1 MRNKADF
8 GPAIVFLAE
17 RAGLSQKQL
26 AKALKLHPGTIS
38 AWQRGKRLP
47 NRRAMQA
54 LPGTLRCTDAEIDKV
69 AAFHGE
75 WRQKMASKQGRTA
88 EDVKETRAEYQAPE
102 SQAKA
107 EARHLEIGRVFD
119 RLVELLS
126 PDR

>member
-1 MRNKADF
+1 
-8 GPAIVFLAE
+8 VFLAD

-54 LPGTLRCTDAEIDKV
+54 LPGTLRCTEAEIETV
-69 AAFHGE
+69 AAVFGE
-75 WRQKMASKQGRTA
+75 WRRKMASKQGRTA
-88 EDVKETRAEYQAPE
+88 EDLQETRAEYQAP
-102 SQAKA
+102 QYHAKA
-107 EARHLEIGRVFD
+107 EARHLELGRALD
-119 RLVELLS
+119 KLAKLLF